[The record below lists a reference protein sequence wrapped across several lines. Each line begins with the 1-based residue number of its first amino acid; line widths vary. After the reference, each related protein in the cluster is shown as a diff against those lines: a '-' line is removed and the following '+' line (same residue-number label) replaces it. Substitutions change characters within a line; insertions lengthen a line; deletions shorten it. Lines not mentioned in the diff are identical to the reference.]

1 MTIYKLSTPITV
13 EHEGG
18 TTRTIR
24 VLDLR
29 VGHDEAATLK
39 YLLDSG
45 MPQLKFAMASI
56 DVCAGL
62 PATTAGELEAEDISN
77 AYSAIRRLV
86 EKYADEHGEA
96 AQ

>member
-1 MTIYKLSTPITV
+1 MIYKLSTPITV

-24 VLDLR
+24 ALDLHM
-29 VGHDEAATLK
+29 GHDEAATLK
-39 YLLDSG
+39 YLFNSE
-45 MPQLKFAMASI
+45 MPDLARAMASI

-62 PATTAGELEAEDISN
+62 PATTAMALDVEDIDAAFTQVS
-77 AYSAIRRLV
+77 RLV
-86 EKYADEHGEA
+86 EAYAEKYGEA